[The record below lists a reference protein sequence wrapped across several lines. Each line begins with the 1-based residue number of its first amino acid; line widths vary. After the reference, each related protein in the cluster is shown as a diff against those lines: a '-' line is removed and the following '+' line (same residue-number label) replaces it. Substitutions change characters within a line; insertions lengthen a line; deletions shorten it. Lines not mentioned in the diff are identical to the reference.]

1 LLPEPGPAGA
11 GRTLTCVHFRPNI
24 QVTSQVG
31 AIGMSQTADA
41 CELLL
46 PARKNHQEIRR
57 MLYENGLICT
67 PTRFDCPVARD
78 ARWAS
83 CPFFEQPQS
92 ANAD

>member
-1 LLPEPGPAGA
+1 MLPERGPDDAKRA
-11 GRTLTCVHFRPNI
+11 MTCVHFRPNI

-57 MLYENGLICT
+57 MLYDNGFICT
-67 PTRFDCPVARD
+67 PTRFDCPVAAE
-78 ARWAS
+78 ARWTA
-83 CPFFEQPQS
+83 CPFFE
-92 ANAD
+92 AAGAAGAE